1 MREKGRERLALGA
14 AILLTAVLALLSV
27 RVGSYPL
34 STGQILDIL
43 SGGLAGTT
51 PAHVLWNLRLPR
63 VGMGLLAGW
72 ALGMAGGVYQTV
84 FRNPLASPDLTG
96 VASGASF
103 GAAWAIVLGAGTSL
117 QIMGGAFIMGSLSL
131 LLVLA
136 LVRWAGMERTGAYIL
151 AGVIV
156 SSAADAGLMVLKTI
170 ADPEGELAAIEFW
183 TMGSLSAMTGDKLRG
198 AASAILI
205 PLALLLLFGPHPLP
219 RGGGGPR
226 PGAGAP
232 AVAGA
237 AAGTDHPDGGGGGL
251 RGRGDRFSGPDRPP
265 HRLSAAGAAGRP
277 LSSAVRPDGG
287 SHSAGR
293 RPAGP
298 GVLPGDGA
306 PAEHLDRAV
315 RGPGAHRT
323 ASSGKGGE
331 PMSALLEVQ
340 GLTAGYRRP
349 VICDISFALRPGEI
363 TAVLGRNG
371 CGKTTLLRSLT
382 GGARILSGTVWAA
395 GEDCLDWSARRRARS
410 IALLSQHSQLLPGL
424 WAEEVI
430 AMGRTPWL
438 GPLSGPGPED
448 RAMVRAAA
456 ERFGVAE
463 LLDRDCA
470 QLSEGQRQL
479 VHLARL
485 AVQDAPILLLDEPN
499 SALDFE
505 NTGLLFRRVREL
517 VETGER
523 TALIVLHDPALAL
536 RWCRRLLLLAGGR
549 LVDNVATEGMGA
561 EALQAVLRQLYPTIQ
576 VRRDESGRF
585 YCLPD

>member
-117 QIMGGAFIMGSLSL
+117 QIMGGAFIMGRLSL

-205 PLALLLLFGPHPLP
+205 PLALLLLFRRQALTLSLGEEGARALGLEPRRWRGLLLGLTTLMVAAVASVAGVIAFLGLIAPHIAFLLLGR
-219 RGGGGPR
+219 RGGPYLPLCALMGGAILLAADLLARGFSQGTELPLSIWTVLF
-226 PGAGAP
+226 GAP
-232 AVAGA
+232 VLTALL
-237 AAGTDHPDGGGGGL
+237 L
-251 RGRGDRFSGPDRPP
+251 RGR
-265 HRLSAAGAAGRP
+265 
-277 LSSAVRPDGG
+277 
-287 SHSAGR
+287 
-293 RPAGP
+293 
-298 GVLPGDGA
+298 
-306 PAEHLDRAV
+306 E
-315 RGPGAHRT
+315 
-323 ASSGKGGE
+323 E
-331 PMSALLEVQ
+331 
-340 GLTAGYRRP
+340 
-349 VICDISFALRPGEI
+349 
-363 TAVLGRNG
+363 
-371 CGKTTLLRSLT
+371 SL
-382 GGARILSGTVWAA
+382 
-395 GEDCLDWSARRRARS
+395 
-410 IALLSQHSQLLPGL
+410 
-424 WAEEVI
+424 
-430 AMGRTPWL
+430 
-438 GPLSGPGPED
+438 
-448 RAMVRAAA
+448 
-456 ERFGVAE
+456 
-463 LLDRDCA
+463 
-470 QLSEGQRQL
+470 
-479 VHLARL
+479 
-485 AVQDAPILLLDEPN
+485 
-499 SALDFE
+499 
-505 NTGLLFRRVREL
+505 
-517 VETGER
+517 
-523 TALIVLHDPALAL
+523 
-536 RWCRRLLLLAGGR
+536 
-549 LVDNVATEGMGA
+549 
-561 EALQAVLRQLYPTIQ
+561 
-576 VRRDESGRF
+576 
-585 YCLPD
+585 

>member
-117 QIMGGAFIMGSLSL
+117 QIMGGAFIMGNLSL

-205 PLALLLLFGPHPLP
+205 PLALLLLFRRQALTLSLGEEGARALGLEPRRWRGLLLGLTTLMVAAVASVAGVIAFLGLIAPHIAFLLLGR
-219 RGGGGPR
+219 RGGPYLPLCALMGGAILLAADLLARGFSQGTELPLSIWTVLF
-226 PGAGAP
+226 GAP
-232 AVAGA
+232 VLTALL
-237 AAGTDHPDGGGGGL
+237 L
-251 RGRGDRFSGPDRPP
+251 RGR
-265 HRLSAAGAAGRP
+265 
-277 LSSAVRPDGG
+277 
-287 SHSAGR
+287 
-293 RPAGP
+293 
-298 GVLPGDGA
+298 
-306 PAEHLDRAV
+306 E
-315 RGPGAHRT
+315 
-323 ASSGKGGE
+323 E
-331 PMSALLEVQ
+331 
-340 GLTAGYRRP
+340 
-349 VICDISFALRPGEI
+349 
-363 TAVLGRNG
+363 
-371 CGKTTLLRSLT
+371 SL
-382 GGARILSGTVWAA
+382 
-395 GEDCLDWSARRRARS
+395 
-410 IALLSQHSQLLPGL
+410 
-424 WAEEVI
+424 
-430 AMGRTPWL
+430 
-438 GPLSGPGPED
+438 
-448 RAMVRAAA
+448 
-456 ERFGVAE
+456 
-463 LLDRDCA
+463 
-470 QLSEGQRQL
+470 
-479 VHLARL
+479 
-485 AVQDAPILLLDEPN
+485 
-499 SALDFE
+499 
-505 NTGLLFRRVREL
+505 
-517 VETGER
+517 
-523 TALIVLHDPALAL
+523 
-536 RWCRRLLLLAGGR
+536 
-549 LVDNVATEGMGA
+549 
-561 EALQAVLRQLYPTIQ
+561 
-576 VRRDESGRF
+576 
-585 YCLPD
+585 

>member
-136 LVRWAGMERTGAYIL
+136 LVALLNLFLSALVRWAGMERTGAYIL

-205 PLALLLLFGPHPLP
+205 PLALLLLFRRQALTLSLGEEGARALGLEPRRWRGLLLGLTTLMVAAVASVAGVIAFLGLIAPHIAFLLLGR
-219 RGGGGPR
+219 RGGPYLPLCALMGGAILLAADLLAR
-226 PGAGAP
+226 GFSQGAELPLSIWTVLFGAP
-232 AVAGA
+232 VLTALL
-237 AAGTDHPDGGGGGL
+237 L
-251 RGRGDRFSGPDRPP
+251 RGR
-265 HRLSAAGAAGRP
+265 
-277 LSSAVRPDGG
+277 
-287 SHSAGR
+287 
-293 RPAGP
+293 
-298 GVLPGDGA
+298 
-306 PAEHLDRAV
+306 E
-315 RGPGAHRT
+315 
-323 ASSGKGGE
+323 E
-331 PMSALLEVQ
+331 
-340 GLTAGYRRP
+340 
-349 VICDISFALRPGEI
+349 
-363 TAVLGRNG
+363 
-371 CGKTTLLRSLT
+371 SL
-382 GGARILSGTVWAA
+382 
-395 GEDCLDWSARRRARS
+395 
-410 IALLSQHSQLLPGL
+410 
-424 WAEEVI
+424 
-430 AMGRTPWL
+430 
-438 GPLSGPGPED
+438 
-448 RAMVRAAA
+448 
-456 ERFGVAE
+456 
-463 LLDRDCA
+463 
-470 QLSEGQRQL
+470 
-479 VHLARL
+479 
-485 AVQDAPILLLDEPN
+485 
-499 SALDFE
+499 
-505 NTGLLFRRVREL
+505 
-517 VETGER
+517 
-523 TALIVLHDPALAL
+523 
-536 RWCRRLLLLAGGR
+536 
-549 LVDNVATEGMGA
+549 
-561 EALQAVLRQLYPTIQ
+561 
-576 VRRDESGRF
+576 
-585 YCLPD
+585 

>member
-205 PLALLLLFGPHPLP
+205 PLALLLLFRRQALTLSLGEEGARALGLVPRRWRGLLLGLTTLMVAAVASVAGVIAFLGLIAPHIAFLLLGR
-219 RGGGGPR
+219 RGGPYLPLCALMGGAILLAADLLAR
-226 PGAGAP
+226 GFSQGAELPLSIWTVLFGAP
-232 AVAGA
+232 VLTALL
-237 AAGTDHPDGGGGGL
+237 L
-251 RGRGDRFSGPDRPP
+251 RGR
-265 HRLSAAGAAGRP
+265 
-277 LSSAVRPDGG
+277 
-287 SHSAGR
+287 
-293 RPAGP
+293 
-298 GVLPGDGA
+298 
-306 PAEHLDRAV
+306 E
-315 RGPGAHRT
+315 
-323 ASSGKGGE
+323 E
-331 PMSALLEVQ
+331 
-340 GLTAGYRRP
+340 
-349 VICDISFALRPGEI
+349 
-363 TAVLGRNG
+363 
-371 CGKTTLLRSLT
+371 SL
-382 GGARILSGTVWAA
+382 
-395 GEDCLDWSARRRARS
+395 
-410 IALLSQHSQLLPGL
+410 
-424 WAEEVI
+424 
-430 AMGRTPWL
+430 
-438 GPLSGPGPED
+438 
-448 RAMVRAAA
+448 
-456 ERFGVAE
+456 
-463 LLDRDCA
+463 
-470 QLSEGQRQL
+470 
-479 VHLARL
+479 
-485 AVQDAPILLLDEPN
+485 
-499 SALDFE
+499 
-505 NTGLLFRRVREL
+505 
-517 VETGER
+517 
-523 TALIVLHDPALAL
+523 
-536 RWCRRLLLLAGGR
+536 
-549 LVDNVATEGMGA
+549 
-561 EALQAVLRQLYPTIQ
+561 
-576 VRRDESGRF
+576 
-585 YCLPD
+585 